1 MASHKNPEKLIEIE
15 LSPALSL
22 KQSAMCLCD
31 HEFNPKAMGRLDITE
46 RGFEITVRNTDSKA
60 AMVLFFKSTEMM
72 KYHCKKPIFGKL
84 INVSQMYPIAA
95 KDDDI
100 LNIYHLDGLNQL
112 TFSLGRDPNQKYY
125 VELLSMDDKI
135 LNIPDIKFH
144 CEVVLPHETF
154 KKKLKQLEDVGV
166 VAFSIGERCLQIVGK
181 KGMTAGQRH
190 LASFIMPHLGALQKA
205 TRDLLFICK
214 TDQDFEGE
222 KEELICGSDSG
233 GNALEELEHIGTT
246 AGGRLGGYSALSYTV
261 LEVLPYNID
270 NAVITE
276 FECTTKDTSY
286 CAEVTDSELR
296 KRNRNI
302 MKAIFKTCLKEA
314 FPSMKHMTLM
324 VVFMDPQREVAIEI
338 CCANAEA
345 ARLARHGMD
354 QITVSRWLFNKVGLS
369 FIGKHWLHAKFLL
382 KRGNCPVDVS
392 DKFLMADPIGLL
404 WNETDLLNEGMRGT
418 EVFVSLVGYLG
429 DVDGLNSVESV
440 QNFLTNL
447 DWKSIN
453 NFSILAAAGKI
464 VVPGLGDFAEGL
476 GNNKEMKQDL
486 AV

>member
-1 MASHKNPEKLIEIE
+1 
-15 LSPALSL
+15 
-22 KQSAMCLCD
+22 
-31 HEFNPKAMGRLDITE
+31 
-46 RGFEITVRNTDSKA
+46 
-60 AMVLFFKSTEMM
+60 
-72 KYHCKKPIFGKL
+72 
-84 INVSQMYPIAA
+84 
-95 KDDDI
+95 
-100 LNIYHLDGLNQL
+100 
-112 TFSLGRDPNQKYY
+112 
-125 VELLSMDDKI
+125 MDDKI

-205 TRDLLFICK
+205 SYLTSSIQMSFPNEQVATIMLRFFLPALGDLLFICK